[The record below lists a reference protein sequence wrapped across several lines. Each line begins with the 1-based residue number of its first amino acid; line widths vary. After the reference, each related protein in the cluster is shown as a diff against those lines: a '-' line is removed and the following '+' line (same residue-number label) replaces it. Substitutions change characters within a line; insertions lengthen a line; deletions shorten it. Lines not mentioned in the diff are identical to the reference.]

1 MILCYQ
7 PPDLSVTGITNQM
20 KSDNDMVTQYGF
32 LLPPFHSLLRPALG
46 VTAFLAL
53 LNFWLGVRKKSTHA
67 A

>member
-32 LLPPFHSLLRPALG
+32 LLPPFHSLLRPAHDIIWLLS
-46 VTAFLAL
+46 AAL
-53 LNFWLGVRKKSTHA
+53 VIMD
-67 A
+67 